1 MSLADKNQTLDLH
14 RLCVDEIRNGM
25 SAEKVGVA
33 QSDGGGG
40 VAQSDGG
47 GGGVARSGP
56 QLRSIG
62 AEERRRGRRKELGNS
77 SSCLSLRFV
86 LPSALSLS

>member
-14 RLCVDEIRNGM
+14 RLYVDEIRNGM

-33 QSDGGGG
+33 QSDGGG